1 MEVKH
6 LVFRIQWRSGR
17 VTGESSC
24 LSGIQ
29 SELVFW
35 CSQPELLVSN
45 EESLMYLVKGGE
57 GPAGVFFI
65 ISFLLSR
72 PTGPHFLSL
81 YLHVH
86 RPSFSQFIPCSV
98 PAALGPLICFV
109 GQAQASF
116 HIGPQDLYMSMS
128 VSVSVC
134 VCVCCSNF
142 SVVSQPAVPD
152 PS

>member
-57 GPAGVFFI
+57 GPAGWMKDTPPDRSKPRPHPRLPGCCLVLFT
-65 ISFLLSR
+65 LLWINLECIQTSGSAS
-72 PTGPHFLSL
+72 TLST
-81 YLHVH
+81 
-86 RPSFSQFIPCSV
+86 SE
-98 PAALGPLICFV
+98 
-109 GQAQASF
+109 
-116 HIGPQDLYMSMS
+116 
-128 VSVSVC
+128 
-134 VCVCCSNF
+134 
-142 SVVSQPAVPD
+142 
-152 PS
+152 